1 MRRTSR
7 VLLVSL
13 SLLALALALAGPASA
28 ADAADVWDRVEH
40 HRATNDGV
48 KIHYVTLGQGE
59 TVLFIHGFPDFWYS
73 WRDQMATLAGDF
85 RVAAMDLRGYNQSD
99 QPKGIEN
106 YRLPLILADVAA
118 VVRDLGGKKVTLVGH
133 DWGGAIAWRFAMAHP
148 ESVERLVILNLTHP
162 RGYAAVVANPTD
174 AQRANTEYARRFA
187 TSQPDGS
194 PVPDRILAMGD
205 QFGAEIGARYREA
218 FGRSS
223 YDGMLNYYRANYGQV
238 AADSA
243 APAEIPNLQM
253 PVLQFHGLK
262 DTAVDKDG
270 LKNTWDWI
278 EADYTLVTI
287 PTSGHW
293 VQSEASDLVSA
304 TMKAWLSQRRVP

>member
-1 MRRTSR
+1 MLG
-7 VLLVSL
+7 VLLSILDV
-13 SLLALALALAGPASA
+13 PAKG
-28 ADAADVWDRVEH
+28 ADAADVWDEVEH
-40 HRATNDGV
+40 HFAQNQDV

-59 TVLFIHGFPDFWYS
+59 PVLFIHGFPDFWYS

-85 RVAAMDLRGYNQSD
+85 RTAAMDLRGYNQSD
-99 QPKGIEN
+99 QPVGIEN
-106 YRLPLILADVAA
+106 YRMPLILDDVAA
-118 VVRDLGGKKVTLVGH
+118 VIKDLGGKVTLVGH
-133 DWGGAIAWRFAMAHP
+133 DWGGGIAWRFAMTHP
-148 ESVERLVILNLTHP
+148 EMVERLIICNLTHP

-187 TSQPDGS
+187 SSKPDGA

-205 QFGAEIGARYREA
+205 RFGETIGARYREA

-223 YDGMLNYYRANYGQV
+223 YDGMLNYYRANYGQGTGSGV
-238 AADSA
+238 
-243 APAEIPNLQM
+243 EMPNLPM

-278 EADYTLVTI
+278 SADYTLVTI
-287 PTSGHW
+287 PSSGHW
-293 VQSEASDLVSA
+293 VQSEAAEVVSS
-304 TMKAWLSQRRVP
+304 TMKAWLLARKH